1 MTERDPIAFL
11 DAVAGYAREE
21 NRGGSADRPIRLATI
36 DPAYDASTYP
46 ATLPKVT
53 FDGESTL
60 SGKRYTVLTPGY
72 LPRASDRVILLP
84 VGNTYVIIGSVDQDA
99 ANFFGPTAWGTW
111 VPAWAS
117 TGTQPNINNG
127 TLSGQYTE
135 IGKTV
140 HASAQ
145 LIAGSTTTYG
155 TGTYT
160 FTLPTAAKSTPST
173 ARKAGTAYLRDSS
186 AAANGHFQGVA
197 VIDPALST
205 STFYVVHE
213 PNVMGPTVPFTW
225 ANTDH
230 LTVEITYQKA

>member
-1 MTERDPIAFL
+1 MTRDPIAFL

-21 NRGGSADRPIRLATI
+21 NRQGSADKAIRLATI
-36 DPAYDASTYP
+36 DPAYVPSSYP

-60 SGKRYTVLTPGY
+60 SGKRYTVITPGY
-72 LPRASDRVILLP
+72 LPHPSDRVVLLP

-99 ANFFGPTAWGTW
+99 ANYFGPTAWDTW
-111 VPAWAS
+111 VPVWAS
-117 TGTQPNINNG
+117 TGTQPAKGNG
-127 TLSGQYTE
+127 VLDGQYVQ

-140 HASAQ
+140 HASLQ
-145 LIAGSTTTYG
+145 LIAGSTTTWG

-160 FTLPTAAKSTPST
+160 FTLPVAAKSTPST
-173 ARKAGTAYLRDSS
+173 ARKTGSAYLRDTS
-186 AAANGHFQGVA
+186 AAANGHFQGIT

-205 STFYVVHE
+205 STFYIVHE
-213 PNVMGPTVPFTW
+213 PNVISATVPFAW

-230 LTVEITYQKA
+230 ITAEFTYQAA